1 MNKTHLFILMLS
13 AASLLGL
20 SACKKGKPSEERH
33 ERALRQIQN
42 AYEERDYQELLTLAD
57 SLYTI
62 GELGEAE
69 AYYWQGYA
77 CDRTNQLRMAEF
89 YWKTAIAQTESSTEP
104 GDLDIYAKSASHLAN
119 VLGMRGEYDA
129 VLDMAK
135 PVVKRLEELKCD
147 TTSDY
152 NNLILIMGLCQS
164 RFGLSKEL

>member
-20 SACKKGKPSEERH
+20 SACKKGKPSEERR

-57 SLYTI
+57 SLYNI

-89 YWKTAIAQTESSTEP
+89 YWKTAITQTENSTTPEE
-104 GDLDIYAKSASHLAN
+104 LALYAKSASRLASILS
-119 VLGMRGEYDA
+119 VAGDYEGTLK
-129 VLDMAK
+129 MAQ
-135 PVVKRLEELKCD
+135 PVVARLEKLHWR
-147 TTSDY
+147 
-152 NNLILIMGLCQS
+152 IG
-164 RFGLSKEL
+164 